1 MVQDVVLNIFIM
13 SLIATVSVRV
23 GINCLN
29 KMQIAT
35 VVLAIDVYDFLVNG
49 NVLARN
55 IEDDALPF

>member
-29 KMQIAT
+29 KMRIAT
-35 VVLAIDVYDFLVNG
+35 IVLAVDVYDFLVNG

-55 IEDDALPF
+55 IEDNALPF